1 MVCDGKA
8 AARTPRHSHSGAAAF
23 AITSLFVMPAT

>member
-8 AARTPRHSHSGAAAF
+8 AARTPRHSPSGAVAF
-23 AITSLFVMPAT
+23 AIRSLFVMHAT